1 MNRKIILIDGGMGQ
15 ELIHRSKIKPDYL
28 WSARVLLDHY
38 GLVVDLH
45 KDFIN
50 SGAEAI
56 TLNSYTITPDRL
68 KKFNLEDSFKPL
80 QERAIKAA
88 KEAINSFS
96 DKSDILLLGSLPP
109 LIMSYKTELGKNK
122 NEAKDIYKRI
132 VEIQRQHVDIFVCET
147 VSSIEEAEVV
157 TQAALGSEKKVWLSF
172 CVKEED
178 GTQLRSGESLED
190 ALIQFENTEI
200 NYFLVNCAP
209 PEAIHQSNSI
219 MKKLNKPF
227 GCLPNGFKSVNL
239 LNDEN
244 DVSVLKKRDDFNID
258 KFVKDTLRFIENNA
272 SIVGGC
278 CEVSPKYIKALK
290 NKIQTIK

>member
-1 MNRKIILIDGGMGQ
+1 MNRKITLIDGGMGQ

-80 QERAIKAA
+80 QESAIKAA

-96 DKSDILLLGSLPP
+96 KEANISLLGSLPP

-132 VEIQRQHVDIFVCET
+132 VEIQQQHVDIFICET

-157 TQAALGSEKKVWLSF
+157 TEAALCSEKKVWLSF

-178 GTQLRSGESLED
+178 GTRLRSGESLED
-190 ALIQFENTEI
+190 ALNQFKNTDI
-200 NYFLVNCAP
+200 NSFLVNCAP
-209 PEAIHQSNSI
+209 PEAIHQSISI

-227 GCLPNGFKSVNL
+227 GGLPNGFKSVNL

-244 DVSVLKKRDDFNID
+244 DVSVLEKRDDFNID

-278 CEVSPKYIKALK
+278 CEVSPKYIRALK

>member
-1 MNRKIILIDGGMGQ
+1 MNRKITLIDGGMGQ

-80 QERAIKAA
+80 QESAIKAA

-96 DKSDILLLGSLPP
+96 KEANISLLGSLPP

-132 VEIQRQHVDIFVCET
+132 VEIQQQHVDIFVCET

-157 TQAALGSEKKVWLSF
+157 TEAALCSEKKVWLSF

-178 GTQLRSGESLED
+178 GTRLRSGESLED
-190 ALIQFENTEI
+190 ALNQFKNTDI
-200 NYFLVNCAP
+200 NSFLVNCAP
-209 PEAIHQSNSI
+209 PEAIHQSISI

-227 GCLPNGFKSVNL
+227 GGLPNGFKSVNL

-244 DVSVLKKRDDFNID
+244 DVSVLEKRHDFNID

>member
-1 MNRKIILIDGGMGQ
+1 MNRKITLIDGGMGQ

-80 QERAIKAA
+80 QESAIKAA

-96 DKSDILLLGSLPP
+96 KEANISLLGSLPP

-132 VEIQRQHVDIFVCET
+132 VEIQQQHVDIFICET

-157 TQAALGSEKKVWLSF
+157 TEAALCSEKKVWLSF

-178 GTQLRSGESLED
+178 GTRLRSGESLED
-190 ALIQFENTEI
+190 ALNQFKNTDI
-200 NYFLVNCAP
+200 NSFLVNCAP
-209 PEAIHQSNSI
+209 PEAIHQSISI

-227 GCLPNGFKSVNL
+227 GGLPNGFKSVNL

-244 DVSVLKKRDDFNID
+244 DVSVLEKRDDFNID

-272 SIVGGC
+272 SIAGGC